1 MTLDGKSKISRP
13 LARKGG
19 VALESRKA
27 LNDITNKS
35 SIHPEAT
42 SQSKKTEKKRTD
54 IVENG
59 YLHQHVSKLDAP
71 SKKNISVNEKLNIAE
86 EGFLHDHS
94 KCIKAHKAAESEPH
108 FWDTV
113 LPGHGNL
120 FKFVILVAFTLSFG
134 LVAWLEISKA
144 NRAST
149 YLVCM
154 VVLSFP

>member
-54 IVENG
+54 IV
-59 YLHQHVSKLDAP
+59 SKLDAL
-71 SKKNISVNEKLNIAE
+71 SRKNISVNEKLNIAE

-94 KCIKAHKAAESEPH
+94 KCIEAHKPAESEHH

-120 FKFVILVAFTLSFG
+120 FKFAMLYYMPYSLLSLG

-144 NRAST
+144 NSVST
-149 YLVCM
+149 FLVCM
-154 VVLSFP
+154 VVLSFPKISA